1 MAASTSGDDA
11 HQHQDADQ
19 HWDRELHAAD
29 QKRNDS
35 AADRQRQGTEWSS
48 ADRPICRR

>member
-11 HQHQDADQ
+11 HQHQDADR

-29 QKRNDS
+29 QKGDDG
-35 AADRQRQGTEWSS
+35 AADRQRQRTEWSS